1 MQAEFHFFIR
11 GISVKTKSLP
21 LPEAEKDL
29 SELFETGMMYSKSA
43 AGREGIGMARIRKVL
58 QNDKAV
64 KWKVALYIR
73 LSKEDGN
80 DESLSVANQRKILN
94 DYLQKNWGSEEYT
107 VVDTYIDDGLTGTD
121 TRREG
126 FLRMRQDI
134 VDGKVNCVIV
144 KSLARAFRNLADQQ
158 KFLEEFLPL
167 YKARFINLGTP
178 FIDTLVNPNA
188 VSGFEVPIRGMF
200 NEQFAAATSEEVRKT
215 FNMKRSRGEFIGSF
229 APYGYQKDPENKNRL
244 VIDEEAASVVRDIFN
259 WYLYGL
265 RVGAQGSLS
274 ISGVARELN
283 ERGILSPIAYK
294 KQKGLKY
301 RNPNSRF
308 KCSVWTST
316 TVAGILKNRMYTGCM
331 VQGRQRVISYK
342 IHKQVKTPENEWF
355 VKENTHEPIIDPELF
370 EAVGKRL
377 LRDTRTAPGQ
387 KAVHLFAGFLKCAD
401 CGRALHRK
409 SSKGRVYYYCR
420 VGGQAGHVC
429 QSRSIREDVLTKV
442 VLCTIQAQ
450 ISLVGDLQQVIDKIN
465 RAPTAGNPSERLETA
480 LKRQEQER
488 SRLIGISDS
497 LYADWKAGDLT
508 KEEYLRLKADYTEKI
523 ERLQTAMDRIQEE
536 LRRSLTGAMA
546 ENSCFTE
553 FQRHRNFIR
562 PNREMLVDFVDMIS
576 IHRDGS
582 VEIRFLF
589 ADPYHRMTEEIE
601 SGCPSAKG

>member
-229 APYGYQKDPENKNRL
+229 APYGYQKDP
-244 VIDEEAASVVRDIFN
+244 
-259 WYLYGL
+259 
-265 RVGAQGSLS
+265 
-274 ISGVARELN
+274 
-283 ERGILSPIAYK
+283 
-294 KQKGLKY
+294 
-301 RNPNSRF
+301 
-308 KCSVWTST
+308 
-316 TVAGILKNRMYTGCM
+316 
-331 VQGRQRVISYK
+331 GRQRVISYK